1 MKEKKNIIWSNWYL
15 DLEDFNDY
23 FEEEGITD
31 ENRKYELM
39 EELNAMYY
47 DDERYNLNID
57 LPEDIIIIAD
67 IGTWRGRFDGYK
79 EIDGNIAECLY
90 SDCDYATWYCDR
102 YNFRAECSHHDGT
115 NYLLY
120 RMWKDGITE
129 TQKDNFKSAILE
141 KKLTSEM
148 ISRYTKSLR
157 PYIANVYGW

>member
-1 MKEKKNIIWSNWYL
+1 MTEKKNIIWSNWYL
-15 DLEDFNDY
+15 DLEDFDNY

-39 EELNAMYY
+39 EELNDMYY
-47 DDERYNLNID
+47 DDAKTNLNID
-57 LPEDIIIIAD
+57 LPNDIIIIAD

-79 EIDGNIAECLY
+79 EIDGNVVECLY
-90 SDCDYATWYCDR
+90 TECDYATWYCDR
-102 YNFRAECSHHDGT
+102 YNFRAECIHHDGT